1 MSEQIPRAA
10 VGLQAQVAR
19 VNSRT
24 QLVLNV
30 GRDHGVK
37 PGDIFR
43 IMSLDGIPINDPES
57 GEELGV
63 LPVEKARVSA
73 QIIYPKI
80 CVVET
85 YRTYKIGGASI
96 MGGAFGPE
104 RTVKEE
110 MEVEKSED
118 YDVDKTVR
126 IGDTATLITLA
137 KQGN

>member
-10 VGLQAQVAR
+10 VGLEAQVAR
-19 VNSRT
+19 VNSKT

-30 GRDHGVK
+30 GLDQGVK

-63 LPVEKARVSA
+63 IPVEKARVNA
-73 QIIYPKI
+73 QTVYPRI
-80 CVVET
+80 CIVET
-85 YRTYKIGGASI
+85 YRTYKIGGTNAL
-96 MGGAFGPE
+96 GAMFGPE

-110 MEVEKSED
+110 MEVERSED

-126 IGDTATLITLA
+126 VGDTATLITLA